1 MLDYIRGDRMKKIIF
16 LLSTLIT
23 LLSFSY
29 IDGRYTAIKKNGNN
43 ISELTLIYRNNKI
56 ISAAFD
62 KKNST
67 GLSEKLT
74 NKEFAT
80 KSIRVSSQISMYNSI
95 EGVKINF
102 DSDTDKD
109 LKELFK
115 FLEEKAKKGEK
126 GTFEL

>member
-1 MLDYIRGDRMKKIIF
+1 MKKIIF

-80 KSIRVSSQISMYNSI
+80 KSIRVSSQIS
-95 EGVKINF
+95 KINF

>member
-80 KSIRVSSQISMYNSI
+80 KRRICYNLIIHFYFFRFYYFFYFCSCSNTRI
-95 EGVKINF
+95 C
-102 DSDTDKD
+102 
-109 LKELFK
+109 
-115 FLEEKAKKGEK
+115 
-126 GTFEL
+126 

>member
-1 MLDYIRGDRMKKIIF
+1 MKKIIF
-16 LLSTLIT
+16 LLSTLVT

-115 FLEEKAKKGEK
+115 LLEEKAKKGEK

>member
-16 LLSTLIT
+16 LLSTLVT